1 MSDTESWFQRHFE
14 HNEQVLALLGSIAA
28 DVKTLLQ
35 RIPVPMSDA
44 LATALAPL
52 DTAIAQNSTDIQ
64 QISTLAI
71 NTGSIVATEF
81 TALQGSIAALTS
93 AAAAG
98 QTIAP
103 ADLADISNQVAN
115 LGSAHA
121 TNLTVIAALGSL
133 ANAGTVAST
142 GSVVSTGT

>member
-1 MSDTESWFQRHFE
+1 MSDTESWFHRHFE

-52 DTAIAQNSTDIQ
+52 DTAIAQNSTDIG
-64 QISTLAI
+64 QILTLSM
-71 NTGSIVATEF
+71 NTGSVVSADFVALEGSI
-81 TALQGSIAALTS
+81 TALQSQIAN
-93 AAAAG
+93 G
-98 QTIAP
+98 QTIPA
-103 ADLADISNQVAN
+103 ADLTDISNQVAN

-121 TNLTVIAALGSL
+121 TALNVIAALGSL

-142 GSVVSTGT
+142 GSVVSAGT